1 MDPAVKDIRTEE
13 AADPA
18 SDFVQSIISALPGS
32 SAVAKSRQAQ
42 RQWYESLSEEEQ
54 MQVRDKLR
62 EEISRVRAQFG
73 KRTDSLSSPY
83 PIRLRD
89 HG

>member
-1 MDPAVKDIRTEE
+1 MDPAIKDTRAEDGK
-13 AADPA
+13 DPA
-18 SDFVQSIISALPGS
+18 SEFVQSIISALPGS
-32 SAVAKSRQAQ
+32 SAVEKSRQAQ
-42 RQWYESLSEEEQ
+42 RQWYESLSQEQQ

-62 EEISRVRAQFG
+62 AEISRVRAQFG
-73 KRTDSLSSPY
+73 KRTDSVPSHY